1 MFSVVQRLRCRFFII
16 TISVIHLLISDVS
29 AQKEWYN
36 RCSTK
41 FDNVVSF
48 SVVDSLYMYVA
59 DRKGLHKSTDGGY
72 TWTKLISASYYSAQV
87 IFRSRNN
94 GLLVTSGPIKLTS
107 DGGLTWEP
115 VFDAAAHANIVFTD
129 SLRGVTFRTGT
140 EFDGYP
146 IYIGKTS
153 DGGVLWDFQHT
164 FLHFGVLQWID
175 RVDSTIWGLGSI
187 LSHGYPAPVMGTL
200 IAHSTDD
207 GGTWITDLA
216 TGNYY
221 TKWTGLVV
229 MRPSAVIT
237 LKLDNIIR
245 VSTNGGVNFI
255 EYLLPR
261 NLFSL
266 RKSGDSV
273 LYAGSDSGYI
283 ASSRDFGFTF
293 TYTKLNTNKAI
304 KCLEI
309 TKNGDGYALSED
321 SILFSTVKLK
331 PVPVDLQ
338 DVSTDIPE
346 HFSLSQNYPNPFN
359 PETVIKFFITETG
372 PVKGVVYD
380 ILGREVKTLLN
391 REMNSGNHE
400 VKFDAVGLS
409 SGIYFFRLESGKYS
423 SAIKMVVGK

>member
-1 MFSVVQRLRCRFFII
+1 MFHVVKRFQNKLILITVSAFIFLF
-16 TISVIHLLISDVS
+16 TDVS
-29 AQKEWYN
+29 AQKEWYY

-129 SLRGVTFRTGT
+129 SLRAVSFRTGT
-140 EFDGYP
+140 QSNGFP
-146 IYIGKTS
+146 ITLARTY
-153 DGGVLWDFQHT
+153 DGGATWEWRSTHLYP
-164 FLHFGVLQWID
+164 GVLQWID
-175 RVDSTIWGLGSI
+175 QVDSTIWGFGSI
-187 LSHGYPAPVMGTL
+187 LTQGYPAPVMGTL
-200 IAHSTDD
+200 VAHSTND
-207 GGTWITDLA
+207 GVTWITDS
-216 TGNYY
+216 TYVNY

-229 MRPSAVIT
+229 MRPNVVIALALDRI
-237 LKLDNIIR
+237 LK
-245 VSTNGGVNFI
+245 VSTDGGDNFVH
-255 EYLLPR
+255 YYHPR
-261 NLFSL
+261 NLYSL

-273 LYAGSDSGYI
+273 FYAGSDSGFI
-283 ASSRDFGFTF
+283 ASSRDYGITF

-321 SILFSTVKLK
+321 SILFSTIKLK
-331 PVPVDLQ
+331 PIP
-338 DVSTDIPE
+338 SDIGDSQENTP
-346 HFSLSQNYPNPFN
+346 FSFTLSQNYPNPFN
-359 PETVIKFFITETG
+359 PETVIRFALPEAG
-372 PVKGVVYD
+372 YVKGVVYD
-380 ILGREVKTLLN
+380 ILGREVTTLLN
-391 REMNSGNHE
+391 GEMNSGNHE
-400 VKFDAVGLS
+400 IMFDAKGIA
-409 SGIYFFRLESGKYS
+409 SGVYVFRLEAGKYS
-423 SAIKMVVGK
+423 SAIKMIVNK